1 MPSRSGSWRLAL
13 LLLTLVVPSSGL
25 GAQTAYAALGV
36 GPTPVLDGGSG
47 NRNWFGT
54 AGFQGRGSI
63 GGRVSAT
70 ETASRLWLSADIVY
84 QPGSALRPVRPYAL
98 AGVGMAVDFGDTDP
112 VLTAGAGVR
121 ARLQS
126 LLFLF
131 AEARVQTIPGSP
143 ASGPDAILPITIG
156 LGLGR

>member
-1 MPSRSGSWRLAL
+1 MPSRPCRLVLLAL
-13 LLLTLVVPSSGL
+13 VLAGL
-25 GAQTAYAALGV
+25 PTSDLRAQMAYAALGL
-36 GPTPVLDGGSG
+36 GPTPVLDGASG
-47 NRNWFGT
+47 NRNWFGMT
-54 AGFQGRGSI
+54 GFQGRGPV
-63 GGRVSAT
+63 GGRVSGA
-70 ETASRLWLSADIVY
+70 ETVSRLWLSVDVVY

-131 AEARVQTIPGSP
+131 AEARVQTIAGSP